1 MKDLKIVNGDVV
13 IGNHD
18 VQLVS
23 GKELTMQKIQL
34 ILGTNQGEWL
44 LDENEGINFR
54 VILTKHPSEE
64 EILSTLREGLKQVD
78 DSFIITDYK
87 FTTVGRKM
95 FIELA
100 IQGGN
105 GDEYVVAVGQP
116 STQNG
121 STVYLIDAVT
131 ATDKLSAGNAL
142 SLLSQSVEDNE
153 LYVSER

>member
-13 IGNHD
+13 ISNHD
-18 VQLVS
+18 VQLVYD
-23 GKELTMQKIQL
+23 KELTMQKIQL

-54 VILTKHPSEE
+54 VILTKHPSEG

-78 DSFIITDYK
+78 DSFIITDYD
-87 FTTVGRKM
+87 FTTVNRKM
-95 FIELA
+95 FIKLA
-100 IQGGN
+100 IQGDN
-105 GDEYVVAVGQP
+105 GDEYAIAVGQP
-116 STQNG
+116 STQSG
-121 STVYLIDAVT
+121 STVYLIDVIT

>member
-64 EILSTLREGLKQVD
+64 ELLSTLQESLKQIKD
-78 DSFIITDYK
+78 
-87 FTTVGRKM
+87 
-95 FIELA
+95 
-100 IQGGN
+100 
-105 GDEYVVAVGQP
+105 
-116 STQNG
+116 
-121 STVYLIDAVT
+121 
-131 ATDKLSAGNAL
+131 
-142 SLLSQSVEDNE
+142 
-153 LYVSER
+153 

>member
-13 IGNHD
+13 ISNHD
-18 VQLVS
+18 VQLVYD
-23 GKELTMQKIQL
+23 KELTMQKIQL

-54 VILTKHPSEE
+54 VILTKRPSEE

-78 DSFIITDYK
+78 DSFIITDYD
-87 FTTVGRKM
+87 FTTVNRKM
-95 FIELA
+95 FIKLA
-100 IQGGN
+100 IQSDN
-105 GDEYVVAVGQP
+105 GDEYAIAVGQP
-116 STQNG
+116 STQSG
-121 STVYLIDAVT
+121 STVYLIDVVT